1 MMQENMQ
8 EKIRK
13 YWEKLPFL
21 GTEMMEVE
29 TIKGQKVMIPK
40 KLSTYWENVKISMDD
55 HINLGLDPLD
65 ILAHDEISPIIRT
78 IQEIY
83 LGIFEVCD

>member
-1 MMQENMQ
+1 MMEV
-8 EKIRK
+8 KIPR
-13 YWEKLPFL
+13 YWLEDTKRF
-21 GTEMMEVE
+21 GTEMIEVE
-29 TIKGQKVMIPK
+29 TIKGQKIMIPK
-40 KLSTYWENVKISMDD
+40 KLSTYWENVKITMDD

-65 ILAHDEISPIIRT
+65 ILADEDVSPLIRT

>member
-1 MMQENMQ
+1 MMEV
-8 EKIRK
+8 KIPR
-13 YWEKLPFL
+13 YWLEDTKRF
-21 GTEMMEVE
+21 GTEMIEVE

-40 KLSTYWENVKISMDD
+40 KLSTYWENVKITMDD
-55 HINLGLDPLD
+55 HISLGLDPLD